1 MNKTLNELAEWL
13 GGTVLGDA
21 TIIISGV
28 TGIDE
33 ATTNDITFAVPPHL
47 DRSLRSQAAAVI
59 IPENMDSFAKPAIR
73 VANPRLAFTR
83 LLTLFNPPP
92 QAAPGVHPT
101 AVIGNNVVLAE
112 DVAIMAQ
119 VFIGDD
125 VTIQAGTIVFP
136 QSYVGP
142 GCSIGENC
150 LIHPH
155 SVLRDR
161 TVLGNRVIVQSG
173 AVLGGDGFG
182 FITVDG
188 EHLKVPQVG
197 NVVIEDDVEIGA
209 NTAIDRA
216 TTGSTI
222 VRRGTK
228 IDNLV
233 HIAHNDVIGEHCFIV
248 AQTGISGSVTVG
260 DRVTLAGQT
269 GTAGHINIGANSV
282 FIGRAGITK
291 DTPANYFGAGTP
303 ARPHQEWLR
312 EQIALHKLPDTM
324 KKFRDMEKRLK
335 ELETRSKEHNT

>member
-1 MNKTLNELAEWL
+1 MRKTLGEIADWL
-13 GGTVLGDA
+13 EGNVLGDSEILI
-21 TIIISGV
+21 TGV

-33 ATTNDITFAVPPHL
+33 AGSHDLTFAVPPHL
-47 DRSLRSQAAAVI
+47 EKALQSKAAAVI
-59 IPENMDSFAKPAIR
+59 VPATVESFAKPAIR

-83 LLTLFNPPP
+83 LLTLFNPLP
-92 QAAPGVHPT
+92 QLDAGVHPT
-101 AVIGNNVVLAE
+101 AVVGKNVKLAA
-112 DVAIMAQ
+112 DVVVMAQ

-125 VTIQAGTIVFP
+125 VSIDTGTIVYP
-136 QSYVGP
+136 QSYLGDGTV
-142 GCSIGENC
+142 IGKNC
-150 LIHPH
+150 LVHPQ
-155 SVLRDR
+155 VTLRER
-161 TVLGNRVIVQSG
+161 TVLGDRVIVQSG

-216 TTGSTI
+216 TTGST
-222 VRRGTK
+222 VVKRGTK

-312 EQIALHKLPDTM
+312 EQVALHKLPDAL
-324 KKFRDMEKRLK
+324 KRLRELEKRLTEMEGK
-335 ELETRSKEHNT
+335 EKNA

>member
-1 MNKTLNELAEWL
+1 MRKSLGEIADWL
-13 GGTVLGDA
+13 EGNVLGDDQIFI
-21 TIIISGV
+21 TGV

-33 ATTNDITFAVPPHL
+33 AGSHDLTFAVPPHL
-47 DRSLRSQAAAVI
+47 EKALNSKAAAVI
-59 IPENMDSFAKPAIR
+59 VPASVESFAKPAIR

-83 LLTLFNPPP
+83 LLTLFNPLP
-92 QAAPGVHPT
+92 QLEAGVHPT
-101 AVIGNNVVLAE
+101 AVIGKNVKLAS
-112 DVAIMAQ
+112 DIVVMAQ
-119 VFIGDD
+119 VYIGDD
-125 VTIQAGTIVFP
+125 VSIGAGTIVYP
-136 QSYVGP
+136 QSYLGDGTV
-142 GCSIGENC
+142 IGKNC
-150 LIHPH
+150 LVHPQ
-155 SVLRDR
+155 VTLRER
-161 TVLGNRVIVQSG
+161 TVLGDRVIVQSG
-173 AVLGGDGFG
+173 AVIGGDGFG

-222 VRRGTK
+222 IRRGTK

-260 DRVTLAGQT
+260 NHVTLAGQT
-269 GTAGHINIGANSV
+269 GTAGHISIGANSV

-312 EQIALHKLPDTM
+312 EQVALHKLPEAL
-324 KKFRDMEKRLK
+324 KRLREMEKRLA
-335 ELETRSKEHNT
+335 ELEGKAKNA